1 MKSKFKITYIPN
13 NKRLDSAITTAID
26 ETLNLYDDNTPT
38 DIVVYNNIQTMDIK
52 MAELNIIEDFLR
64 SKTEYVA
71 KDKLY
76 YKIQT
81 AVKMKKGIIVLNGY
95 DITLEDFRN
104 EIYPTIKDKGIVLA
118 INNIVDDEEL
128 KRSSTNEYVLEDDI
142 DDEEWATIDKE
153 IEEQYEEDVKK
164 GASKN
169 DMDMFTELMCKILD
183 IDFDKDDNKITYA
196 GKIDM
201 KDLPKLFSEEEKENT
216 DNKKESNKEEPNK
229 EESNKENVKISETVT
244 YTNNNGCL
252 AIDLLDNG
260 DLELG
265 NDSGEYM
272 VINKSCI
279 PFLLNYLYT
288 LDTTK

>member
-26 ETLNLYDDNTPT
+26 ETLDLYEDNTPT

-52 MAELNIIEDFLR
+52 MAELNIIENFLR

-104 EIYPTIKDKGIVLA
+104 EIYPTIKDKGVVLA

-201 KDLPKLFSEEEKENT
+201 KDLPKLFSEEEKTNT
-216 DNKKESNKEEPNK
+216 DNKKESNKEEP
-229 EESNKENVKISETVT
+229 NKENVKISETVT

-252 AIDLLDNG
+252 VIDLLDNG
-260 DLELG
+260 DIELG

>member
-26 ETLNLYDDNTPT
+26 ETLDLYDDNTPT

-52 MAELNIIEDFLR
+52 MAELNIIENFLR

-104 EIYPTIKDKGIVLA
+104 EIYPTIKDKGVVLA

-183 IDFDKDDNKITYA
+183 IDFDKDDNKVTYA

-201 KDLPKLFSEEEKENT
+201 KDLPKLFSEEEKTNT
-216 DNKKESNKEEPNK
+216 EKKEEP
-229 EESNKENVKISETVT
+229 NKENVKISETVT

-260 DLELG
+260 DLELS

>member
-26 ETLNLYDDNTPT
+26 ETLDLYDDNTPT

-52 MAELNIIEDFLR
+52 MAELNIIENFLR

-183 IDFDKDDNKITYA
+183 IDFDKDDNKVTYA

-216 DNKKESNKEEPNK
+216 DNKK
-229 EESNKENVKISETVT
+229 ESNKENVKISETVT

>member
-26 ETLNLYDDNTPT
+26 ETLDLYDDNTPT

-52 MAELNIIEDFLR
+52 MAELNIIENFLR

-104 EIYPTIKDKGIVLA
+104 EIYPTIKDKGVVLA

-183 IDFDKDDNKITYA
+183 IDFDKDDNKVTYT

-216 DNKKESNKEEPNK
+216 DNKKEP
-229 EESNKENVKISETVT
+229 NKENVKISETVT

-260 DLELG
+260 DIELG